1 MKMKKGKCDDPTN
14 GDVARTDET
23 TVSLFHADT

>member
-1 MKMKKGKCDDPTN
+1 MEEAKCDDPTN

-23 TVSLFHADT
+23 TVNLFHADT